1 MGPSRG
7 PSSTTEKQQATR
19 IQGEA
24 IRVVNLV
31 GKGAN
36 QQYETKPGD
45 AYAK

>member
-7 PSSTTEKQQATR
+7 PSATIEEQQATH
-19 IQGEA
+19 IQGET
-24 IRVVNLV
+24 IRMVNFV

-45 AYAK
+45 AYAT